1 MRERCAHGTSNSCK
15 QRRTWLD
22 RTLQMIGVSEELLVL
37 RAESRP
43 AAVTAGL
50 RAGSRGM
57 DEAIGRTPR

>member
-1 MRERCAHGTSNSCK
+1 
-15 QRRTWLD
+15 
-22 RTLQMIGVSEELLVL
+22 MIGVSEELLVL